1 MILTRSLDGRHI
13 IRPRGAFAPLA
24 SVIALLGLAACGST
38 AAAPATSTN
47 FFAAPTPVPLA
58 TLNHWVGAWCGLG
71 GPTVVSTAQDITN
84 GDAVLT
90 VAITRPQIEAVMG
103 PATST
108 PSQQESW
115 DSGDWSFT
123 AFYHSDGTLMQLDY
137 NPIALSTGEQAR
149 LTCSE
154 TRKAA
159 R

>member
-1 MILTRSLDGRHI
+1 M
-13 IRPRGAFAPLA
+13 
-24 SVIALLGLAACGST
+24 
-38 AAAPATSTN
+38 
-47 FFAAPTPVPLA
+47 
-58 TLNHWVGAWCGLG
+58 
-71 GPTVVSTAQDITN
+71 VSTTQDITY
-84 GDAVLT
+84 GDAVMT
-90 VAITRPQIEAVMG
+90 VVITRSQIEAAMG
-103 PATST
+103 PATSA

-115 DSGDWSFT
+115 DSGDWNFT

>member
-1 MILTRSLDGRHI
+1 MILTRSLDGRLK

-24 SVIALLGLAACGST
+24 SVIAVLGLAACGST
-38 AAAPATSTN
+38 ASAPATSTN

-58 TLNHWVGAWCGLG
+58 TVNHWVGAWCGLG
-71 GPTVVSTAQDITN
+71 GPTVVGTAQDITN
-84 GDAVLT
+84 GDAILT

-137 NPIALSTGEQAR
+137 NPIALSTGEQGR